1 LIYVIKIDQSVEW
14 SDFLLREQETRA
26 MTIHLT
32 KSQIGLDGVAAAE
45 TALSHVDGE
54 RGVLIIAGEH
64 VGRLAATSSFEGVT
78 ARLWTGAGRAGFSEA
93 NVRAQLGAARERAFA
108 RLPDLLP
115 ASRGMG
121 IVDGFRAAIAGLR
134 AEPGLEHEA
143 TIVGAGPVIAGALVR
158 RARGLD
164 PVAPDPDV
172 SHAADCLRMLH
183 GRTPDN
189 REVTALDA
197 YLVTASDHGMNA
209 STFTAR
215 VVASTQADLFA
226 AVTAGYCALTGPLH
240 GGAPEPV
247 LEMLDAIGTRERIK
261 PWVDAAL
268 ARGER
273 LMGFGHRVYR
283 VRDPR
288 ADVLKTAIEALAAD
302 GADLP
307 FAGEVEAYIRDALR
321 RKNPERPLETNV
333 EFFTAILLD
342 ALKIPRQAFTP
353 IFAVARSAG
362 WTAHA
367 REQQRTGR
375 LIRPSSSYVGAMPE
389 G

>member
-1 LIYVIKIDQSVEW
+1 
-14 SDFLLREQETRA
+14 
-26 MTIHLT
+26 MNIHLT
-32 KSQIGLDGVAAAE
+32 KSQIGLDGVPAAE
-45 TALSHVDGE
+45 TVLSHVDGE
-54 RGVLIIAGEH
+54 RGELIIAGEH
-64 VGRLAATSSFEGVT
+64 VGTLAAKLSFEGVT
-78 ARLWTGAGRAGFSEA
+78 ARLWNGASKTSLSET
-93 NVRAQLGAARERAFA
+93 NVQASLGAARERAFA

-115 ASRGMG
+115 ATRGMG
-121 IVDGFRAAIAGLR
+121 IVDGFRAAVAALR
-134 AEPGLEHEA
+134 AEHGLEHEA
-143 TIVGAGPVIAGALVR
+143 TIVGAFPVIAGALVR
-158 RARGLD
+158 RAKGLE
-164 PVAPDPDV
+164 PVAPDPSV
-172 SHAADCLRMLH
+172 SHAADTLRMLH
-183 GRTPDN
+183 GRAPAT

-197 YLVTASDHGMNA
+197 YLVTVCDHGMNA
-209 STFTAR
+209 STFTTR

-247 LEMLDAIGTRERIK
+247 LEMLDAIGSRERIK

-273 LMGFGHRVYR
+273 MMGFGHRVYR

-288 ADVLKTAIEALAAD
+288 ADVLKTAIEALASN

-307 FAGEVEAYIRDALR
+307 FAGEVEAYIRAALR
-321 RKNPERPLETNV
+321 KKNPERPLETNV

-342 ALKIPRQAFTP
+342 ALAIPRQAFTP
-353 IFAVARSAG
+353 IFAVARAAG

-375 LIRPSSSYVGAMPE
+375 LIRPSSSYVGAMPAD
-389 G
+389 

>member
-1 LIYVIKIDQSVEW
+1 
-14 SDFLLREQETRA
+14 
-26 MTIHLT
+26 MNIHLT
-32 KSQIGLDGVAAAE
+32 KSQIGLDGVPAAE
-45 TALSHVDGE
+45 TVLSHVDGE
-54 RGVLIIAGEH
+54 RGELIIAGEH
-64 VGRLAATSSFEGVT
+64 VAELASRSSFEGVT
-78 ARLWTGAGRAGFSEA
+78 ARLWTAATGRPLAEA
-93 NVRAQLGAARERAFA
+93 DVRKSLGAARERAFA
-108 RLPDLLP
+108 RLADLLP
-115 ASRGMG
+115 ATRGLS

-134 AEPGLEHEA
+134 AENGLDHEA
-143 TIVGAGPVIAGALVR
+143 TIVGAFPVIAGALVR
-158 RARGLD
+158 RASGD
-164 PVAPDPDV
+164 APVAPDPNA
-172 SHAADCLRMLH
+172 SHAADTLAMLR
-183 GRTPDN
+183 GRKPQP

-197 YLVTASDHGMNA
+197 YLVTVCDHGMNA
-209 STFTAR
+209 STFTTR

-261 PWVDAAL
+261 PWVDDAL
-268 ARGER
+268 SRGER

-288 ADVLKTAIEALAAD
+288 ADVLKAAIERLATD

-307 FAGEVEAYIRDALR
+307 FAGEVEAYIRQALR
-321 RKNPERPLETNV
+321 RKNPDRPLETNV

-342 ALKIPRQAFTP
+342 ALAIPRQAFTP
-353 IFAVARSAG
+353 IFAVARAAG

-375 LIRPSSSYVGAMPE
+375 LIRPSSSYVGPMP

>member
-1 LIYVIKIDQSVEW
+1 
-14 SDFLLREQETRA
+14 
-26 MTIHLT
+26 
-32 KSQIGLDGVAAAE
+32 
-45 TALSHVDGE
+45 
-54 RGVLIIAGEH
+54 
-64 VGRLAATSSFEGVT
+64 
-78 ARLWTGAGRAGFSEA
+78 
-93 NVRAQLGAARERAFA
+93 
-108 RLPDLLP
+108 
-115 ASRGMG
+115 
-121 IVDGFRAAIAGLR
+121 
-134 AEPGLEHEA
+134 
-143 TIVGAGPVIAGALVR
+143 VIAGALVR
-158 RARGLD
+158 RASGD
-164 PVAPDPDV
+164 APVAPDPNA
-172 SHAADCLRMLH
+172 SHAADTLAMLR
-183 GRTPDN
+183 GRKPQP

-197 YLVTASDHGMNA
+197 YLVTVCDHGMNA
-209 STFTAR
+209 STFTTR

-261 PWVDAAL
+261 PWVDDAL
-268 ARGER
+268 SRGER

-288 ADVLKTAIEALAAD
+288 ADVLKAAIERLATD

-307 FAGEVEAYIRDALR
+307 FAGEVEAYIRQALR
-321 RKNPERPLETNV
+321 RKNPDRPLETNV

-342 ALKIPRQAFTP
+342 ALAIPRQAFTP
-353 IFAVARSAG
+353 IFAVARAAG

-375 LIRPSSSYVGAMPE
+375 LIRPSSSYVGPMP